1 VTLTIR
7 PRRLAITVTF
17 IAVLLG
23 SAILSAGAQAAS
35 GDLDPTFSGDGKL
48 TTGFRAGGDSG
59 NDVANGIAVQDDG
72 KIVVVGGSGTR
83 ATGSDFT
90 LARYNPDGT
99 LDKSFSGDG
108 RQRTGFGIYG
118 PICVATAVAI
128 QDDGKI
134 VVVGFTHQTSYDYA
148 FAIAR
153 YNPDGTLDT
162 SFSGDGRQRTYFF
175 GTDHAT
181 GVAIQGDGKIV
192 VVGDAYNLTTDVA
205 DFAIARYNP
214 NGTLDTSFSGDGR
227 QTTAFGGYAGAS
239 AVALQGEG
247 RIVAAGVDQE
257 PPNYD
262 FALARYNPN
271 GTLDTSFSGDGTQT
285 TSFGGGRDIAHGVAI
300 QDDGKIVAAGQG
312 GNSDFA
318 LARYNPDGSLDPS
331 FSGDGRQTTGFG
343 FGPHDAAN
351 GIAIQGD
358 GRIVAA
364 GHASVPVAK
373 HGSRAASSDFALARY
388 SPNGTLDKS
397 FSGNGREITGFG
409 RYSVASAVALQVDG
423 NIVAA
428 GKGRGTDGT
437 SDFALA
443 RYLGG

>member
-1 VTLTIR
+1 LTLTIR
-7 PRRLAITVTF
+7 PRRLAISTF
-17 IAVLLG
+17 IAAVLG
-23 SAILSAGAQAAS
+23 SAILSAAAQAAP
-35 GDLDPTFSGDGKL
+35 GDLDPSFSGDGKQ
-48 TTGFRAGGDSG
+48 TTGFRISG
-59 NDVANGIAVQDDG
+59 SAANDVASAVAIQANG
-72 KIVVVGGSGTR
+72 KIVVVGSSGSH
-83 ATGSDFT
+83 ATGSDFA
-90 LARYNPDGT
+90 LARYNPNGS

-108 RQRTGFGIYG
+108 RQRTGFGIWG

-153 YNPDGTLDT
+153 YNPNGSLDP
-162 SFSGDGRQRTYFF
+162 SFSGNGRQRTYFF

-192 VVGDAYNLTTDVA
+192 VVGDAYNLTTDAA
-205 DFAIARYNP
+205 DFAIARYSP
-214 NGTLDTSFSGDGR
+214 NGTLDTSFSDDGK
-227 QTTAFGGYAGAS
+227 QTTAFGGYAGANP
-239 AVALQGEG
+239 VALQGDG
-247 RIVAAGVDQE
+247 SIVAAGVDQE

-262 FALARYNPN
+262 FALARYNPD
-271 GTLDTSFSGDGTQT
+271 GSLDTSFSGDGTQT

-300 QDDGKIVAAGQG
+300 QDDGKIVADGQG
-312 GNSDFA
+312 GRSNFA

-331 FSGDGRQTTGFG
+331 FSVDGRQTTGFG

-364 GHASVPVAK
+364 GNASVPVAK
-373 HGSRAASSDFALARY
+373 HGSRAVSSDFALARY
-388 SPNGTLDKS
+388 NPNGTLDKS

-409 RYSVASAVALQVDG
+409 RYSEANAVALQADG

-428 GKGRGTDGT
+428 GKGRGSDGT

>member
-227 QTTAFGGYAGAS
+227 QTT
-239 AVALQGEG
+239 
-247 RIVAAGVDQE
+247 
-257 PPNYD
+257 
-262 FALARYNPN
+262 
-271 GTLDTSFSGDGTQT
+271 
-285 TSFGGGRDIAHGVAI
+285 SFGGGRDIAHGVAI